1 MALADFQLFDW
12 ARTVFSESLSRRVN
26 FPSIHNCLVGAHP
39 CECALAQVTWGIA
52 DLIEHIGDVGADS
65 RDGADDGHAM
75 RAVLKPPQ
83 EASA

>member
-26 FPSIHNCLVGAHP
+26 FPDPQLPGWRAHP
-39 CECALAQVTWGIA
+39 CECALSQVTWGIA
-52 DLIEHIGDVGADS
+52 DLIEHIGHVGADS